1 MSLNLLKIIRLVSF
15 LFGRESFHCA
25 FHLKNF
31 VSNDFSIF
39 SEHPLAALSHV
50 ENMSIVSSFNM
61 AGDAFSDCAMG
72 ERTR

>member
-1 MSLNLLKIIRLVSF
+1 MGVWIVTGYYNVIVFPPFILSYR
-15 LFGRESFHCA
+15 
-25 FHLKNF
+25 
-31 VSNDFSIF
+31 D
-39 SEHPLAALSHV
+39 HPLAALSHV